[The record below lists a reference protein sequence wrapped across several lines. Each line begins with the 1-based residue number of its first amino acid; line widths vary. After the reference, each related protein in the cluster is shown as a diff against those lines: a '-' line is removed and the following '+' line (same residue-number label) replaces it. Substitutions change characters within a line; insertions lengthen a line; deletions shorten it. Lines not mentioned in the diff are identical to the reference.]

1 MHPTASEP
9 QDDNPTAGV
18 DSHPPPEAAGASA
31 TPQQSAN
38 TTHNNEHDAA
48 AAAATDPT
56 TAADT
61 PQDNDAADPAQK
73 RTEAD
78 AGHGSQRVANKNG
91 KWQWKQWHRQWG
103 GDHPEPRD
111 QDGPGWG
118 YLYSQ
123 RDYPAGATPATQ
135 GQPARAKTAANHDR
149 DRAMFR
155 GIETDRPR
163 DQGQPPTT
171 TQEAAAVHQH
181 PWQHKPRT
189 ATNPTTR
196 HPQPPATTPTT
207 HRAPANHQ

>member
-18 DSHPPPEAAGASA
+18 DSHPPPEAAGTSA

-56 TAADT
+56 AAADT
-61 PQDNDAADPAQK
+61 PQDNDAADPPQK

-163 DQGQPPTT
+163 DQDQPPTT
-171 TQEAAAVHQH
+171 TQEAAAVHQS
-181 PWQHKPRT
+181 PPNT
-189 ATNPTTR
+189 APQADPMQ
-196 HPQPPATTPTT
+196 PQPADT
-207 HRAPANHQ
+207 